1 MHQRTRTL
9 CLVKEN
15 MKKER
20 MVPLRERIARAYPH
34 NETKGI
40 ARAYPQ
46 NETKGIARIV
56 LTQEGQPIGR
66 VSYLVKLLPGRP
78 ASRGDGER

>member
-40 ARAYPQ
+40 ARAYPHAMKP
-46 NETKGIARIV
+46 KGLQERTHTMKPKRLHERSHTMNQRDCKSV
-56 LTQEGQPIGR
+56 PTQ
-66 VSYLVKLLPGRP
+66 
-78 ASRGDGER
+78 

>member
-34 NETKGI
+34 NETKAI
-40 ARAYPQ
+40 A
-46 NETKGIARIV
+46 
-56 LTQEGQPIGR
+56 
-66 VSYLVKLLPGRP
+66 
-78 ASRGDGER
+78 